1 MLVSTSRC
9 LHYTLHAHVVYLRPV
24 SLVAAPQSRCP
35 QVVTAVA
42 SVLVPH
48 SVHTQESDTHGE
60 GESDAVILPGT
71 ETQHS
76 QYLGDMR
83 LLSSE
88 HLFIMSVDG

>member
-24 SLVAAPQSRCP
+24 SLVAAPLQDVP
-35 QVVTAVA
+35 AVA
-42 SVLVPH
+42 SVLVPTV
-48 SVHTQESDTHGE
+48 STHRSLALMGSE
-60 GESDAVILPGT
+60 GESEAVTLPGT

-88 HLFIMSVDG
+88 HLFIMSVAG

>member
-9 LHYTLHAHVVYLRPV
+9 LHYTLHAHVVYLPRISCRRPTVPV
-24 SLVAAPQSRCP
+24 SPGCHSGGQCP
-35 QVVTAVA
+35 GA
-42 SVLVPH
+42 H

-60 GESDAVILPGT
+60 GESEAVTLPGT

>member
-1 MLVSTSRC
+1 MLC
-9 LHYTLHAHVVYLRPV
+9 ICGPYLLSPPHSPGV
-24 SLVAAPQSRCP
+24 QDVP
-35 QVVTAVA
+35 AVA
-42 SVLVPH
+42 NVTVPH

-60 GESDAVILPGT
+60 GESEAVTLPGT

-88 HLFIMSVDG
+88 HLFIMSVDGLCEMRT

>member
-1 MLVSTSRC
+1 M
-9 LHYTLHAHVVYLRPV
+9 YLRPV

-42 SVLVPH
+42 SVPVPTV
-48 SVHTQESDTHGE
+48 STHRSLALMGSE
-60 GESDAVILPGT
+60 GESEAVTLPGT
-71 ETQHS
+71 ETNSS

-88 HLFIMSVDG
+88 HLFIMSVDGLCEMRT